1 MSSLDIDN
9 AHDDPTQESK
19 LTAQIPKSLRKPRQT
34 VSSLLGQ
41 STHRNQF
48 RLDAITADFL
58 EPLDELLADR
68 EWFIAETVS
77 SLDCLAIGY
86 LVLLQSPL
94 LPLGWLKRALKEKY
108 PHLGGWAESF
118 SRDAFGDEVTPS
130 EALSASREG
139 SEKAKQG
146 LPWQAPV
153 RPTFGALAF
162 TILDNTMDALPVVGQ
177 LRSNRQLKKAS
188 QDPDLDE
195 YESKQLAVM
204 ASNRN
209 QELYSQIFAV
219 GAGIGV
225 FIGHLFWVGMLK
237 LPQRQRAS
245 GGRRDFG
252 TAGAMLG
259 LG

>member
-1 MSSLDIDN
+1 M
-9 AHDDPTQESK
+9 
-19 LTAQIPKSLRKPRQT
+19 
-34 VSSLLGQ
+34 LGK

-48 RLDAITADFL
+48 RVDAVTADFL
-58 EPLDELLADR
+58 EPLNELLADK
-68 EWFIAETVS
+68 EWFITKTVS
-77 SLDCLAIGY
+77 SLDCIAIGY
-86 LVLLQSPL
+86 LALMQSPH
-94 LPLGWLKRALKEKY
+94 LPMDWLKRALKEKY
-108 PHLGGWAESF
+108 PRLGKWVERF
-118 SRDAFGDEVTPS
+118 SRDAFGEEVTPS
-130 EALSASREG
+130 IALSTSREA
-139 SEKAKQG
+139 SEMRKQV
-146 LPWQAPV
+146 LSWQAPI
-153 RPTFGALAF
+153 RPTFGSF
-162 TILDNTMDALPVVGQ
+162 TYTVLDNTLDALPVVGQ
-177 LRSNRQLKKAS
+177 MRTNRQLKKAS

-225 FIGHLFWVGMLK
+225 FVGYLFWVGMLK